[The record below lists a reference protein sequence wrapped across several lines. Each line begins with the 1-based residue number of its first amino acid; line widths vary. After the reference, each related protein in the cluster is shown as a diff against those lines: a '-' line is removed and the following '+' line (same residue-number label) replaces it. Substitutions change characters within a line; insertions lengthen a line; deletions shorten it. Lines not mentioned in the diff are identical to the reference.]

1 MLYDKAQLRIGESM
15 EDSRAHKVSYLV
27 AMYGVHRRFMYV
39 KQATVLFVFGLVLAI
54 SLAIE
59 YVYMSERL
67 MKQKLCFPEEQGSIY
82 APGTEVNV

>member
-1 MLYDKAQLRIGESM
+1 M
-15 EDSRAHKVSYLV
+15 ENSRAQKVSDLV
-27 AMYGVHRRFMYV
+27 DMYGVQRRFMYV
-39 KQATVLFVFGLVLAI
+39 KHATMLFVFGLVLAI

-67 MKQKLCFPEEQGSIY
+67 MKQKLCFPEEQGSAY